1 MGKSRITVE
10 CAFGKLKGQWRT
22 LKEGLRRE
30 TPKDW
35 KTTITCCCVLQ
46 ITIDIGGQGW
56 DWGSGVVASSDNTRN
71 PDALRS
77 DPHHAGL
84 PSPTDRLPDDDSMKP
99 RRNAAFQLLKLRS
112 GFKV

>member
-22 LKEGLRRE
+22 LKEGLRTE

-35 KTTITCCCVLQ
+35 KTMITCCCVLHN
-46 ITIDIGGQGW
+46 ITTDIGGQGW
-56 DWGSGVVASSDNTRN
+56 DWDSGVAAGSDGTGN

-84 PSPTDRLPDDDSMKP
+84 PSPTDRPPDDDSMKP
-99 RRNAAFQLLKLRS
+99 CRNAALQPPKLHL
-112 GFKV
+112 GI